1 MKKLKNYLKASRKNM
16 GLTQKELSFLLGK
29 TSVSAISKF
38 ENDKTTPDLKT
49 AIEFRILYDSNL
61 KRLWPKRYKEYEY
74 FLVDRMDTLA
84 GMLESGKDNKAKLK
98 AVKLR
103 ECIYKVV
110 NNQNI

>member
-1 MKKLKNYLKASRKNM
+1 MNNYLRSFRKGL

-29 TSVSAISKF
+29 PSISAISKF
-38 ENDKTTPDLKT
+38 ENDRTTPDLKT
-49 AIEFRILYDSNL
+49 AIQFRILYDSKF

-84 GMLESGKDNKAKLK
+84 GMLEASKSHKDRLK
-98 AVKLR
+98 ATGLR

-110 NNQNI
+110 NQNNQ